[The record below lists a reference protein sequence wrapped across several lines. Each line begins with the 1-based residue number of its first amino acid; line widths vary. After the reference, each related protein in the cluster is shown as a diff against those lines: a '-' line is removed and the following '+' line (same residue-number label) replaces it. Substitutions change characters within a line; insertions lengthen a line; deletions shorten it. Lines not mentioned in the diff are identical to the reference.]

1 MKNRIKKV
9 LLATLATL
17 TVIGN
22 ITSAP
27 VNATEY
33 TEVVKAAPMVKVI
46 DCNDLTEEMLTTRAE
61 HNIMYIE
68 RIYGIVTD
76 NKKNGKVLNTPVDG
90 GYYISY
96 ASVKGARKG
105 DVIVTYCIYNPYT
118 NWDDD
123 VIERWDFIQQEV
135 ESMIVNIF
143 SNGTNIHIT
152 DTGNAYNV
160 SIPDQKSFSD
170 MSVRRS
176 ELNKVIYGILDSLE
190 TKGSKPLEVYR
201 KQNR

>member
-9 LLATLATL
+9 LFATLATL

-22 ITSAP
+22 VTSAP
-27 VNATEY
+27 VQARTFPD
-33 TEVVKAAPMVKVI
+33 VAKAAPITKVI
-46 DCNDLTEEMLTTRAE
+46 DCDKLTEKMLTHRSSKK
-61 HNIMYIE
+61 HHIMYIE

-76 NKKNGKVLNTPVDG
+76 NKKNGKVLNPPVDG

-123 VIERWDFIQQEV
+123 VIERWDFIE
-135 ESMIVNIF
+135 
-143 SNGTNIHIT
+143 
-152 DTGNAYNV
+152 
-160 SIPDQKSFSD
+160 
-170 MSVRRS
+170 
-176 ELNKVIYGILDSLE
+176 
-190 TKGSKPLEVYR
+190 
-201 KQNR
+201 